1 MYHQIGEERLDDF
14 YDFYYE
20 EFRKLDEYKNQ
31 RRAETQFKQV
41 EERNMLEDKLG
52 KAVELVKI
60 KPKKKLKEY

>member
-1 MYHQIGEERLDDF
+1 
-14 YDFYYE
+14 
-20 EFRKLDEYKNQ
+20 
-31 RRAETQFKQV
+31 V